1 MSFTLSPEDIRRCR
15 EIALGANGL
24 IMDIARGVSE
34 QTEIPITAILGDRK
48 GKPLVQAR
56 WLICYIAHV
65 QEGHG
70 LEAIA
75 RVLKYKDHTGVHYG
89 VVQELKRRG
98 FQTVAE
104 ARAAEK
110 QTPDE

>member
-1 MSFTLSPEDIRRCR
+1 MTFTLSDEDIRRCR

-24 IMDIARGVSE
+24 VMDIVRGVST
-34 QTEIPITAILGDRK
+34 QTEIPISAILGDRK
-48 GKPLVQAR
+48 AKPIVQAR
-56 WLICYIAHV
+56 WLICYLAHV

-104 ARAAEK
+104 ARAEK
-110 QTPDE
+110 RTPDE